1 MFEIDFIFYVVVVNM
16 NNVAFYF
23 FDASVNNNWYFFSRI
38 EHLQQVS
45 FVEHNSDSSY

>member
-1 MFEIDFIFYVVVVNM
+1 MLETDFIFLYVVAVNM
-16 NNVAFYF
+16 NNVAFSF
-23 FDASVNNNWYFFSRI
+23 FDASVNNIFSRI